1 MLRTSIYTVL
11 AIAAAA
17 FAPSA
22 AQAQDEWP
30 DKTHDGLELQK
41 DTKAAVVYWR
51 PGATLEGYEKVYLVE
66 APVAFRKN
74 WQRDQNTKSAGI
86 NSRVTSSDMEEIKQ
100 RLSEEFRKVFVEEL
114 EAGGYEIVDE
124 LGDNVLLIK
133 PAIINLSVNAPDVRG
148 TQRRIDM
155 VTSAGE
161 MTLYLEFYDGV
172 TGEIFGRV
180 LDRQVDDKANFAMQ
194 ANRVTN
200 KRDADRI
207 LKAWAKELRAH
218 MDGLD

>member
-1 MLRTSIYTVL
+1 MRTSFSKLLVL
-11 AIAAAA
+11 AAAA
-17 FAPSA
+17 VATSPA
-22 AQAQDEWP
+22 VGQNEWP
-30 DKTHDGLELQK
+30 EKTHDGLELQK
-41 DTKAAVVYWR
+41 DTGGAVVYWR
-51 PGATLEGYEKVYLVE
+51 PGATLEGYKKVYLVE

-74 WQRDQNTKSAGI
+74 WQRDQNTKTVATS
-86 NSRVTSSDMEEIKQ
+86 SRISSSDMEAIKT
-100 RLSEEFRKVFVEEL
+100 RLSEEFRTVFVEEL
-114 EAGGYEIVDE
+114 EANGGYEIVDE
-124 LGDNVLLIK
+124 LGEDVLLIK

-148 TQRRIDM
+148 AERRYNM

-161 MTLYLEFYDGV
+161 MTLYLEFYDGY

-180 LDRQVDDKANFAMQ
+180 LDRKVDDKANFAMQ

-207 LKAWAKELRAH
+207 LKSWAQELRAH